1 MKHKDRKSG
10 GMTVIRHIVMFWL
23 KDPSAENL
31 EAARDR
37 LLSLRGKIEG
47 MLSIEVG
54 IDALRSDRSCDV
66 CLNTLFESGEALER
80 YRTHPAHLPVQAY
93 MHEVRSRSA
102 SADYPVDPEKPT
114 E

>member
-1 MKHKDRKSG
+1 M
-10 GMTVIRHIVMFWL
+10 IRHIVMFWL

-31 EAARDR
+31 AAARDR

-54 IDALRSDRSCDV
+54 IDAVRSERSCDV
-66 CLNTLFESGEALER
+66 CLNTLFESAEALAR

-93 MHEVRSRSA
+93 MHEVRSRSTA
-102 SADYPVDPEKPT
+102 ADYPVETDGPT